1 MKTLTTLAFAVSV
14 WAAPAFAQPSDPMP
28 PEEKPPHAEQGAS
41 ETGEHP
47 AGHAMEGGEE
57 EHVDPSR
64 SFNFFGY
71 DPGKL
76 FDYKSK
82 DATGGPVGDNQM
94 TEWDPQGHPVVV
106 HEEEP
111 GSPPFVLLL
120 LNFAVVLF
128 ILAKF
133 GAPVA
138 RKTAV
143 ERHDLIKNALDE
155 AAKLRK
161 QAADRLAEYEARLKK
176 ADDEV
181 KALVAG
187 IRADAEADKARI
199 LAAAEVSAQQMK
211 KDAEQRIAAEIELA
225 RRKLTQE
232 VTAAAAAAT
241 ERLLRDK
248 TTGGDQE
255 KLVADFIKDVQAR
268 TQKAAQ

>member
-1 MKTLTTLAFAVSV
+1 MKSLISLMVVALM
-14 WAAPAFAQPSDPMP
+14 AAPALAQPNDPMP
-28 PEEKPPHAEQGAS
+28 PEEKPAAERGPS

-47 AGHAMEGGEE
+47 AGYAMEHEE
-57 EHVDPSR
+57 DVDPSQN
-64 SFNFFGY
+64 FNWLGY
-71 DPGKL
+71 DRGHL

-82 DATGGPVGDNQM
+82 DASGGPVGDNQM
-94 TEWDPQGHPVVV
+94 AEKDAKGHSHVV

-111 GSPPFVLLL
+111 GNPPFVLLL
-120 LNFAVVLF
+120 LNFAVLLF

-133 GAPVA
+133 GGPIA
-138 RKTAV
+138 RKTAQ

-155 AAKLRK
+155 AASLRK
-161 QAADRLAEYEARLKK
+161 QAADRLAEYETRLKK

-187 IRADAEADKARI
+187 IRADAEADKVRI
-199 LAAAEVSAQQMK
+199 LAAAEAQAAQMK

-225 RRKLTQE
+225 RATLTRE

-248 TTGGDQE
+248 TTAGDQE
-255 KLVADFIKDVQAR
+255 KLVSDFIKDVQGRSSKEAR
-268 TQKAAQ
+268 S